1 MNLRNWIA
9 NRTLGAIGIL
19 GLFALQSAYELLF
32 CGGGLFGFW
41 EVTLTLVASPAL
53 ILLTGSRAALI
64 SCAVLVPFILLANFA
79 ECAPY
84 QGGGAAMGYVPALIF
99 GMPLSFFIGAV
110 AALVFFL
117 QSRQRINVG

>member
-1 MNLRNWIA
+1 MNLRKWIA
-9 NRTLGAIGIL
+9 NRTLGTIGIL
-19 GLFALQSAYELLF
+19 GLFALQSAYEFFF

-41 EVTLTLVASPAL
+41 EITLTLVSAPAL
-53 ILLTGSRAALI
+53 LLLTGSRAALI
-64 SCAVLVPFILLANFA
+64 SCAVLVPFILFANAA

-99 GMPLSFFIGAV
+99 GMPLSFFIGSV

-117 QSRQRINVG
+117 QGRQRTNSG